1 MIYDSSVLCPASTV
15 DVMGGGEV
23 AFDGT
28 NFSFQGSG
36 STSLGKGR
44 VTYRWTVKGQVS
56 GGAATGTLHVTG
68 VRRGNGRP
76 RKCGRK
82 PDRAFAVRL
91 APSPTGAPAQPQ
103 PRAFYAGTSN
113 FEIFDRIQSPVTL
126 RATTDGRKISSQ
138 WTVSGKCGRGP
149 RDHFV
154 NFTPAM
160 RVRPDGTFS
169 RSERFSVRYA
179 DVLIRYR
186 PQFTGA
192 IKSDGATGTLRLRT
206 TIYNRRG
213 TKLLTRCDSGGRVW
227 NAVPA

>member
-91 APSPTGAPAQPQ
+91 APSPAGAPAQPQ